1 MEGGQSGNETE
12 TERRGRARYAARHQ
26 EVLRSREL
34 RTVVHVVLAAGNGLN
49 SSAFAGFDLSALRA
63 LREVRS
69 GRRGCA
75 LQAVHVRRT
84 AAPSLAGAG
93 VDAAAF
99 RSTAEP
105 RVARSMRPLLQQLL
119 NINSSGRA

>member
-1 MEGGQSGNETE
+1 M
-12 TERRGRARYAARHQ
+12 
-26 EVLRSREL
+26 
-34 RTVVHVVLAAGNGLN
+34 VHVVLAAGNGLN

-105 RVARSMRPLLQQLL
+105 PRVARSMRPLLQQLL
-119 NINSSGRA
+119 ASAHQQ